1 MQQFW
6 KLTSITLVNNR
17 NSQQGVL
24 QTLFNVYF
32 PHRQRQPK
40 NAVIWSY
47 IVEIR
52 ELCPPPPTPHGNR
65 SLLEIDLWDISHI
78 FPALHKTI
86 KTLPEAQKTQ
96 AIEPLKPAKQ
106 WKWPQNNP
114 EICFLWT
121 WKYVGDSNF
130 VQSTQIHLD
139 TKSLFDIA
147 RLPNQF
153 SSWTMLWVLFLKV
166 LFAFHWTKMKFTK
179 QIL

>member
-6 KLTSITLVNNR
+6 KLTSITLVNNG

-24 QTLFNVYF
+24 QTLFNIYF

-47 IVEIR
+47 IVEIT

-86 KTLPEAQKTQ
+86 KTLPGAQKAQ

-121 WKYVGDSNF
+121 WKYFGDSNNWSPILYRALK
-130 VQSTQIHLD
+130 VSWPIHLD

-147 RLPNQF
+147 HLPNQF
-153 SSWTMLWVLFLKV
+153 SSWTMLWVLFL
-166 LFAFHWTKMKFTK
+166 
-179 QIL
+179 IRG